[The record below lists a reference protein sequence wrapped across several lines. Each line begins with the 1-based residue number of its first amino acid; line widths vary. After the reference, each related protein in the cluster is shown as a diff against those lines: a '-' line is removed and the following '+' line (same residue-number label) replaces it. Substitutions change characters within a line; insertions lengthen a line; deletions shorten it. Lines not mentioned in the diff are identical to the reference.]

1 MTRSIHFLG
10 IGGVGMAG
18 VAFLLKARG
27 RAVSG
32 CDLYATPRTRWLEEN
47 GISVAIGH
55 DAAHIDSSIGKLVVT
70 PAVPPDTPELAAA
83 RAAGIT
89 VRSRG
94 EVLASLVNAA
104 DGIAVCG
111 THGKTTTATFTTRLL
126 QNLGAHPSWCIGGET
141 GSVPV
146 AGVGTD
152 PIPGT
157 DPVARTAPLVVEAD
171 ESDGTLALYR
181 PHTLVLNA
189 VDFDHLEHF
198 GSKEDYFDCYRAVIH
213 QTRDT
218 IIVCA
223 DHPQALDLVQGV
235 CPQSR
240 VCPQDCWGLSPECG
254 GLSPKIVT
262 FGFAP
267 EAQVNAADW
276 PDIPV
281 LGRHNVA
288 NALAAIAVAL
298 SRGFTREQIAVALP
312 DAVSAL
318 PDRRFERVAESD
330 SVCVY
335 TDYAHHPAEL
345 KCAIDM
351 ARALRPARLRVLF
364 QPHRY
369 SRTKA
374 LCNEFPPAF
383 AAADEVV
390 LAPVYPAFEEPL
402 LGGDIAD
409 LYAAFRGQTPQN
421 RGQTPHVL
429 LARSLDEGW
438 RHLFLTAR
446 HGDILMLL
454 GAGDIVNLVPR
465 VKEEMSGWKFPNRAW
480 TPLAPRSFFRTGGET
495 CGGGERMVVGMGSN
509 TWFSDCA
516 TDIDIVQV
524 PSDRPAARP
533 GASLLADHPELAFM
547 AGIPGTVGGWAK
559 MNAGAF
565 GDSFG
570 NHVESVEVVLA
581 DGSIRT
587 MPAAECGFSY
597 RHSSIPGLITSVTLK
612 PVPAVGAAAR
622 PADFLARRKA
632 FPPRTCGSVFKN
644 PPDAPAGKLLE
655 EAGCKS
661 LRVGGAYVWQEHAN
675 VIVAGDDC
683 TSSDILALARLMSAR
698 VRARFGVVLEPE
710 IRGLVTGDGD
720 SATTTRQPHPQKP
733 ETSHTT

>member
-1 MTRSIHFLG
+1 MTGVHFLG

-32 CDLYATPRTRWLEEN
+32 CDLYATPRTRWLEAN
-47 GISVAIGH
+47 GIPVAIGH
-55 DAAHIDSSIGKLVVT
+55 NATHIDSSIGELIVT
-70 PAVPPDTPELAAA
+70 PAVPPDNPELAAA

-94 EVLASLVNAA
+94 EVLASLVNAT

-126 QNLGAHPSWCIGGET
+126 QNLGTHPSWCIGGET

-146 AGVGTD
+146 AGVGT
-152 PIPGT
+152 G
-157 DPVARTAPLVVEAD
+157 PLVVEAD

-198 GSKEDYFDCYRAVIH
+198 SSKEDYFDCYRTVIR
-213 QTRDT
+213 QTSDT

-235 CPQSR
+235 CPQGSG
-240 VCPQDCWGLSPECG
+240 D
-254 GLSPKIVT
+254 LSPKIVT

-267 EAQVNAADW
+267 GAQANAADW

-298 SRGFTREQIAVALP
+298 SRGFTREQIVAALP

-330 SVCVY
+330 GVFVY

-351 ARALRPARLRVLF
+351 ARALHPARLRVLF

-409 LYAAFRGQTPQN
+409 LYAAFRGQAL
-421 RGQTPHVL
+421 HVL
-429 LARSLDEGW
+429 LARSLNEGW

-446 HGDILMLL
+446 PGDVLMLL

-465 VKEEMSGWKFPNRAW
+465 VKEEMSGWKFPDRTW
-480 TPLAPRSFFRTGGET
+480 TPLVAHSFFRTGGET
-495 CGGGERMVVGMGSN
+495 CGGGAQVIVGMGSN

-516 TDIDIVQV
+516 TDIEIVQV
-524 PSDRPAARP
+524 PSNRPAARS
-533 GASLLADHPELAFM
+533 GASLLANHPELAFM
-547 AGIPGTVGGWAK
+547 AGIPGTVGGWTK

-581 DGSIRT
+581 DGTVRT
-587 MPAAECGFSY
+587 IPAADCGFAY
-597 RHSSIPGLITSVTLK
+597 RRSAIPGLITSVTLK
-612 PVPAVGAAAR
+612 PIPSGGASAR
-622 PADFLARRKA
+622 PADFLARRKS

-644 PPDAPAGKLLE
+644 PPDASAGKLLE

-675 VIVAGDDC
+675 VIVAGDGC
-683 TSSDILALARLMSAR
+683 TSSDILALARLMAAR
-698 VRARFGVVLEPE
+698 VRARFGIVLEPE

-720 SATTTRQPHPQKP
+720 AAATRSPPPPQTP
-733 ETSHTT
+733 ETSHRT

>member
-1 MTRSIHFLG
+1 MTGVHFLG

-27 RAVSG
+27 RTVSG
-32 CDLYATPRTRWLEEN
+32 CDLYSTPRTRWLEEN
-47 GISVAIGH
+47 GIPVAIGH
-55 DAAHIDSSIGKLVVT
+55 DAAHINPSIGELIVT
-70 PAVPPDTPELAAA
+70 PAVPPDNPELAAA

-126 QNLGAHPSWCIGGET
+126 QNLRAHHSWCIGGET

-146 AGVGTD
+146 AGMGTV
-152 PIPGT
+152 PTQTGT
-157 DPVARTAPLVVEAD
+157 GPAILGTGPLVVEAD

-198 GSKEDYFDCYRAVIH
+198 SSKEDYFDCYRTVIR
-213 QTRDT
+213 QTSDT

-240 VCPQDCWGLSPECG
+240 VCPQECGGLSPKCG

-288 NALAAIAVAL
+288 NALAAIAVAF
-298 SRGFTREQIAVALP
+298 SRGFTREQIAAALP

-318 PDRRFERVAESD
+318 PDRRFEQVASSD
-330 SVCVY
+330 DVRVY

-351 ARALRPARLRVLF
+351 ARALHPARLRVLF

-374 LCNEFPPAF
+374 LCDEFPPAF
-383 AAADEVV
+383 ESADEVV

-409 LYAAFRGQTPQN
+409 LYAAFRGQTPQD
-421 RGQTPHVL
+421 RGQAPQVI

-438 RHLFLTAR
+438 RHLFLTAQP
-446 HGDILMLL
+446 GDILMLL
-454 GAGDIVNLVPR
+454 GAGDIINLVPR
-465 VKEEMSGWKFPNRAW
+465 VKEEMVGWKFTDRAW
-480 TPLAPRSFFRTGGET
+480 TPLAPHSFFRTGGQT
-495 CGGGERMVVGMGSN
+495 CCGGEKVIVGMGSN

-524 PSDRPAARP
+524 PSDRTAARS
-533 GASLLADHPELAFM
+533 GASLLAEHPELAFM

-570 NHVESVEVVLA
+570 NHIESVEVVQS

-587 MPAAECGFSY
+587 IPAADCGFAY
-597 RHSSIPGLITSVTLK
+597 RHSAIPGLITSVTLK
-612 PVPAVGAAAR
+612 PVPADGASAR
-622 PADFLARRKA
+622 PADFLARRKS

-675 VIVAGDDC
+675 VIVAGDSC
-683 TSSDILALARLMSAR
+683 TSSDILALARLMAAR

-710 IRGLVTGDGD
+710 IRGLITDVPSVAQERDPPVDGV
-720 SATTTRQPHPQKP
+720 
-733 ETSHTT
+733 

>member
-1 MTRSIHFLG
+1 MTGVHFLG

-32 CDLYATPRTRWLEEN
+32 CDLSSSPRTRWLEAN

-55 DAAHIDSSIGKLVVT
+55 SPSHITDSTTTSATLPAADIGELVIT
-70 PAVPPDTPELAAA
+70 PAVPPDNPELVTA
-83 RAAGIT
+83 RAAGLT

-126 QNLGAHPSWCIGGET
+126 QNLGASPSWCIGGET
-141 GSVPV
+141 GTVPV
-146 AGVGTD
+146 AGVGT
-152 PIPGT
+152 G
-157 DPVARTAPLVVEAD
+157 PLVVEAD

-181 PHTLVLNA
+181 PRTLVLNA

-198 GSKEDYFDCYRAVIH
+198 GSKEDYFDCYRAVIR
-213 QTRDT
+213 QTSDT

-223 DHPQALDLVQGV
+223 DHPQALELVYGV
-235 CPQSR
+235 CPQNR
-240 VCPQDCWGLSPECG
+240 ACPQKHG

-298 SRGFTREQIAVALP
+298 SRGFSREQIAAALP

-318 PDRRFERVAESD
+318 PDRRFEQIAYSD
-330 SVCVY
+330 GVRVY
-335 TDYAHHPAEL
+335 TDYAHHPTEL

-351 ARALRPARLRVLF
+351 ARALHPTRLRVLF

-374 LCNEFPPAF
+374 LCDEFPPAF

-409 LYAAFRGQTPQN
+409 LYAAFRGQAPQD
-421 RGQTPHVL
+421 RGQAPQVI

-446 HGDILMLL
+446 PGDILMLL
-454 GAGDIVNLVPR
+454 GAGDIINLVPR
-465 VKEEMSGWKFPNRAW
+465 VKQEMAGWKFTNRAW
-480 TPLAPRSFFRTGGET
+480 TPLAPHSFFRTGGQT
-495 CGGGERMVVGMGSN
+495 CGGGEQVIVGMGSN

-524 PSDRPAARP
+524 PSDRLAARP

-547 AGIPGTVGGWAK
+547 VGIPGTVGGWTK

-570 NHVESVEVVLA
+570 NHIESVEVVQA
-581 DGSIRT
+581 DGSVRT
-587 MPAAECGFSY
+587 IPAADCGFAY
-597 RHSSIPGLITSVTLK
+597 RRSSIPGLITSVTLK
-612 PVPAVGAAAR
+612 PAPAGGAAAR
-622 PADFLARRKA
+622 PADFLARRKS

-644 PPDAPAGKLLE
+644 PPDASAGKLLE

-661 LRVGGAYVWQEHAN
+661 LHVGGAYVWQEHAN
-675 VIVAGDDC
+675 VIVAEDGC
-683 TSSDILALARLMSAR
+683 TSSDILALARLMATR
-698 VRARFGVVLEPE
+698 VHDRFGVVLEPE

-720 SATTTRQPHPQKP
+720 
-733 ETSHTT
+733 

>member
-1 MTRSIHFLG
+1 MTGVHFLG

-32 CDLYATPRTRWLEEN
+32 CDLYSTPRTRWLEEN
-47 GISVAIGH
+47 GIPVAIGH
-55 DAAHIDSSIGKLVVT
+55 SPSHLQVATSKTLPEMTVDELIVT
-70 PAVPPDTPELAAA
+70 PAVPSDNPELAAA

-141 GSVPV
+141 GTVPV
-146 AGVGTD
+146 AGVGTV
-152 PIPGT
+152 PTQTGT
-157 DPVARTAPLVVEAD
+157 VPAILGTGPLVVEAD

-181 PHTLVLNA
+181 PRTLVLNA

-198 GSKEDYFDCYRAVIH
+198 SSKEDYFDCYRAVIR
-213 QTRDT
+213 QTSDT

-223 DHPQALDLVQGV
+223 DHPQALELVYGV
-235 CPQSR
+235 CPQNR
-240 VCPQDCWGLSPECG
+240 ACPQKHG

-298 SRGFTREQIAVALP
+298 SRGFSREQIAAALP

-318 PDRRFERVAESD
+318 PDRRFEQIAYSD
-330 SVCVY
+330 GVRVY
-335 TDYAHHPAEL
+335 TDYAHHPTEL

-351 ARALRPARLRVLF
+351 ARALHPTRLRVLF

-374 LCNEFPPAF
+374 LCDEFPPAF

-409 LYAAFRGQTPQN
+409 LYAAFRGQAPQ
-421 RGQTPHVL
+421 VI

-446 HGDILMLL
+446 PGDILMLL
-454 GAGDIVNLVPR
+454 GAGDIINLVPR
-465 VKEEMSGWKFPNRAW
+465 VKKEMAGWKFTDRAW
-480 TPLAPRSFFRTGGET
+480 TPLAPHSFFRTGGQT
-495 CGGGERMVVGMGSN
+495 CGGGEKVIVGMGSN

-524 PSDRPAARP
+524 PSDRLAARP

-547 AGIPGTVGGWAK
+547 VGIPGTVGGWTK

-570 NHVESVEVVLA
+570 NHIESVEVVQA
-581 DGSIRT
+581 DGSVRT
-587 MPAAECGFSY
+587 IPAADCGFAY
-597 RHSSIPGLITSVTLK
+597 RRSSIPGLITSVTLK
-612 PVPAVGAAAR
+612 PAPAGGAAAR
-622 PADFLARRKA
+622 PADFLARRKS

-655 EAGCKS
+655 ETGCKS
-661 LRVGGAYVWQEHAN
+661 LRVGRAHVWQEHAN
-675 VIVAGDDC
+675 VIVAEDGC
-683 TSSDILALARLMSAR
+683 TSSDILALARLMAAR
-698 VRARFGVVLEPE
+698 VRDRFGVVLEPE

-720 SATTTRQPHPQKP
+720 
-733 ETSHTT
+733 

>member
-1 MTRSIHFLG
+1 MTGIHFLG

-27 RAVSG
+27 HAVSG
-32 CDLYATPRTRWLEEN
+32 CDLSATPRTRWLESN
-47 GISVAIGH
+47 GIPVAVGH
-55 DAAHIDSSIGKLVVT
+55 SAAHITPEVDELVVT
-70 PAVPPDTPELAAA
+70 PAVPPDNPELSAA

-94 EVLASLVNAA
+94 EVLASLVNAV

-111 THGKTTTATFTTRLL
+111 THGKTTTATFITRLL

-141 GSVPV
+141 GTVPV
-146 AGVGTD
+146 SGMGTV
-152 PIPGT
+152 PSISGT
-157 DPVARTAPLVVEAD
+157 VPLVVEAD
-171 ESDGTLALYR
+171 ESDGTLALYH

-198 GSKEDYFDCYRAVIH
+198 DSKEDYFDCYRAVIR
-213 QTRDT
+213 QTSDT
-218 IIVCA
+218 VIVCA
-223 DHPQALDLVQGV
+223 DHPQALELVYGV
-235 CPQSR
+235 CPHESAGR
-240 VCPQDCWGLSPECG
+240 RFPQV
-254 GLSPKIVT
+254 VT
-262 FGFAP
+262 FGFSP
-267 EAQVNAADW
+267 DAQVNAADW

-298 SRGFTREQIAVALP
+298 SRGFTREQVAAALP
-312 DAVSAL
+312 NAVSAL
-318 PDRRFERVAESD
+318 PDRRFELVAESNG
-330 SVCVY
+330 VHVY

-351 ARALRPARLRVLF
+351 ARALHPPRLRVLF

-374 LCNEFPPAF
+374 LCDEFPPAF
-383 AAADEVV
+383 ESADEVV

-409 LYAAFRGQTPQN
+409 LYTAFRGRPPQN
-421 RGQTPHVL
+421 RGQTPQVI

-438 RHLFLTAR
+438 HHLFLTAQP
-446 HGDILMLL
+446 GDVLMLL
-454 GAGDIVNLVPR
+454 GAGDIINLVPR
-465 VKEEMSGWKFPNRAW
+465 VKEEMAGWKFTDRVW
-480 TPLAPRSFFRTGGET
+480 TPLAPHSFFRTGGQS
-495 CGGGERMVVGMGSN
+495 CGGGEKVIVGMGSN

-516 TDIDIVQV
+516 TDIEVLQV
-524 PSDRPAARP
+524 PSDRPAARS
-533 GASLLADHPELAFM
+533 GATLLAEHPELAFM
-547 AGIPGTVGGWAK
+547 AGIPGTVGGWTK

-570 NHVESVEVVLA
+570 NHVESVEVVQV
-581 DGSIRT
+581 DGSVRT
-587 MPAAECGFSY
+587 IPAADCGFAY
-597 RHSSIPGLITSVTLK
+597 RHSAIPGLITSVTLK
-612 PVPAVGAAAR
+612 PAPADGAHAR
-622 PADFLARRKA
+622 PGDFLARRKS

-675 VIVAGDDC
+675 VIVAGDGC
-683 TSSDILALARLMSAR
+683 TSSDILALARLMAAR

-710 IRGLVTGDGD
+710 IRGLEVST
-720 SATTTRQPHPQKP
+720 
-733 ETSHTT
+733 

>member
-1 MTRSIHFLG
+1 MTGVHFLG

-32 CDLYATPRTRWLEEN
+32 CDLYATPRTRWLEAN
-47 GISVAIGH
+47 GIPVAIGH
-55 DAAHIDSSIGKLVVT
+55 NATHIDYSIGELIVT
-70 PAVPPDTPELAAA
+70 PAVPPDNPELAAA

-94 EVLASLVNAA
+94 EVLASLVNAT

-126 QNLGAHPSWCIGGET
+126 QNLGTHPSWCIGGET

-146 AGVGTD
+146 AGVGT
-152 PIPGT
+152 G
-157 DPVARTAPLVVEAD
+157 PLVVEAD

-198 GSKEDYFDCYRAVIH
+198 SSKEDYFDCYRTVIR
-213 QTRDT
+213 QTSDT

-235 CPQSR
+235 CPQGSG
-240 VCPQDCWGLSPECG
+240 D
-254 GLSPKIVT
+254 LSPKIVT

-267 EAQVNAADW
+267 GAQANAADW

-298 SRGFTREQIAVALP
+298 SRGFTREQIVAALP

-330 SVCVY
+330 GVFVY

-351 ARALRPARLRVLF
+351 ARALHPARLRVLF

-409 LYAAFRGQTPQN
+409 LYAAFRGQAL
-421 RGQTPHVL
+421 HVL
-429 LARSLDEGW
+429 LARSLNEGW

-446 HGDILMLL
+446 PGDVLMLL

-465 VKEEMSGWKFPNRAW
+465 VKEEMSGWKFPDRTW
-480 TPLAPRSFFRTGGET
+480 TPLVAHSFFRTGGET
-495 CGGGERMVVGMGSN
+495 CGGGAQAIVGMGSN

-516 TDIDIVQV
+516 TDIEIVQV
-524 PSDRPAARP
+524 PSNRPAARS
-533 GASLLADHPELAFM
+533 GASLLANHPELAFM
-547 AGIPGTVGGWAK
+547 AGIPGTVGGWTK

-581 DGSIRT
+581 DGTVRT
-587 MPAAECGFSY
+587 IPAADCGFAY
-597 RHSSIPGLITSVTLK
+597 RRSAIPGLITSVTLK
-612 PVPAVGAAAR
+612 PIPSGGASAR
-622 PADFLARRKA
+622 PADFLARRKS

-644 PPDAPAGKLLE
+644 PPDASAGKLLE

-675 VIVAGDDC
+675 VIVAGDGC
-683 TSSDILALARLMSAR
+683 TSSDILALARLMAAR

-720 SATTTRQPHPQKP
+720 AAATRSPPPPQTP
-733 ETSHTT
+733 ETSHRT

>member
-1 MTRSIHFLG
+1 MTGVHFLG

-18 VAFLLKARG
+18 VAFLLKTRG

-32 CDLYATPRTRWLEEN
+32 CDLYSTPRTRWLEEN
-47 GISVAIGH
+47 GIPVDIGH
-55 DAAHIDSSIGKLVVT
+55 AAGHIGSSIGELIVT
-70 PAVPPDTPELAAA
+70 PAVPPDTPELVAA

-126 QNLGAHPSWCIGGET
+126 QNLGTHPSWCIGGET

-146 AGVGTD
+146 AGVGT
-152 PIPGT
+152 G
-157 DPVARTAPLVVEAD
+157 PLVVEAD

-198 GSKEDYFDCYRAVIH
+198 NSKEDYFDCYRTVIR
-213 QTRDT
+213 QTSDT

-223 DHPQALDLVQGV
+223 DHPQALNLVQGV
-235 CPQSR
+235 CPQR
-240 VCPQDCWGLSPECG
+240 DG
-254 GLSPKIVT
+254 GPFPKIVT

-267 EAQVNAADW
+267 GAQVNAADW
-276 PDIPV
+276 PNIPV
-281 LGRHNVA
+281 LGRHNIA

-298 SRGFTREQIAVALP
+298 SRGFTREQIATALP

-318 PDRRFERVAESD
+318 PDRRFEQVASAD
-330 SVCVY
+330 DVRVY

-374 LCNEFPPAF
+374 LRDEFPPAF

-409 LYAAFRGQTPQN
+409 LYAAFRGQA
-421 RGQTPHVL
+421 PHVL
-429 LARSLDEGW
+429 LARSLNEGW

-446 HGDILMLL
+446 PGDVLMLL

-465 VKEEMSGWKFPNRAW
+465 VKEEMAGWKFTDRAW

-495 CGGGERMVVGMGSN
+495 CGGGVQAIVGMGSN

-516 TDIDIVQV
+516 TDIEIVQV
-524 PSDRPAARP
+524 PSDRSAARP

-570 NHVESVEVVLA
+570 NHVESVEVMLS
-581 DGSIRT
+581 DGTVRT
-587 MPAAECGFSY
+587 IPAADCGFAY

-612 PVPAVGAAAR
+612 PTPAGGATAR
-622 PADFLARRKA
+622 PADFLARRKV

-644 PPDAPAGKLLE
+644 PPDASAGKLLE

-675 VIVAGDDC
+675 VIVAGDGC
-683 TSSDILALARLMSAR
+683 TSSDILALARLMAAR
-698 VRARFGVVLEPE
+698 VHARFGVVLEPE
-710 IRGLVTGDGD
+710 IRGLVTGDGA
-720 SATTTRQPHPQKP
+720 SATTTRPPRSQTP